1 MNPAQAIDY
10 IHTFGWEQHAPGLSR
25 MRQLLAALGQPQSSL
40 RFIHVAGTNGKGST
54 CAMLASILQQAGY
67 CVGLHTSP
75 HLVHFEERIQ
85 VNGEMIPGETL
96 AALVEQVRPAADAM
110 AEHPTEF
117 ELITALAMLY
127 FQARGCDIVVLETG
141 LGGEL
146 DATNVIDTPE
156 LAVLTAM
163 GLDHASLLGHTLSE
177 VASAKAGIIKSGGT
191 VVSYG
196 GCDAA
201 DDVFRRTCQEK
212 NASLTTADF
221 RRIHQP
227 VGKLTGTHFTCAPYG
242 ELFLPLLG
250 DYQTKNALLAITAVE
265 ALREQGWRISD
276 DALRAGLAATRW
288 PGRLE
293 LLRPCDP
300 AVLLDGAHNPHG
312 MRATVASLQK
322 LLPGQK
328 VVLVLGIMADK
339 DVAAMLDLLCPITRE
354 VFTLTPDSP
363 RAMTAQDL
371 AVQVQQRGIPAH
383 PCSAPAD
390 ALRRAAASAGT
401 GGTVCVLGS
410 LYLAGEVL
418 ETLAEME

>member
-10 IHTFGWEQHAPGLSR
+10 IHTFGWQQHIPGLTR
-25 MRQLLAALGQPQSSL
+25 MRQLLAALDQPQRSL

-96 AALVEQVRPAADAM
+96 AALVEQVRPIADAM
-110 AEHPTEF
+110 DEHPTEF

-127 FQARGCDIVVLETG
+127 FQSRHCDIVVLETG

-163 GLDHASLLGHTLSE
+163 GLDHAALLGHTLSQ
-177 VASAKAGIIKSGGT
+177 VASAKAGIIKPGGA
-191 VVSYG
+191 VVNYG
-196 GCDAA
+196 GCSAA
-201 DDVFRRTCQEK
+201 DEVFRHTCQAQ

-227 VGKLTGTHFTCAPYG
+227 VENLTGTHFVCAPYG

-265 ALREQGWRISD
+265 ALRERGWRISD
-276 DALRAGLAATRW
+276 DALRTGLAATRW

-293 LLRPCDP
+293 LLRPSDP

-322 LLPGQK
+322 LLPGRK

-339 DVAAMLDLLCPITRE
+339 DVTAMLDCLCPITQE

-371 AVQVQQRGIPAH
+371 ATQVQQRGIPAH
-383 PCSAPAD
+383 ACNAPAE
-390 ALRRAAASAGT
+390 ALRRAAATAGT